1 LPNDGLVKIAVY
13 DVLGKEVK
21 TLVNS
26 FRQAGA
32 YEVKLDA
39 GDLASGVYFYR
50 MTSGSFADLK
60 KLIVLK

>member
-1 LPNDGLVKIAVY
+1 MPKDGIVKISVY

-32 YEVKLDA
+32 YKVKLDA
-39 GDLASGVYFYR
+39 ADLASGVYFYR
-50 MTSGSFADLK
+50 MTAGRFADLK